1 MAQLW
6 FENLIRKDVNLRR
19 SQFQI
24 RNIFSCVL

>member
-24 RNIFSCVL
+24 RSIFSRVL